1 MKYKKLEENDNAEM
15 TDHGRIELAPLSS
28 GTLAG
33 GESSESLT
41 PGPQAGGHANGVAG
55 GGTLASA
62 ANDSGLGSYEES
74 SERSANV
81 EETSFSV
88 VEPSLAVDEDRR
100 GGEQWSKWDETNR
113 QGGWGKSEDLMASLK
128 LYDQQ
133 LNYQV
138 MPLTALLAS
147 CLISCNHIGSFI
159 PLRHSV
165 QSLLFVVLGA
175 GHQLPRLVN
184 LVSVS
189 VVFCLATLVCWV
201 TVLQRKWRKVEVPKM
216 KTLMA
221 CTRCLSLWTGATR
234 TAWPTSLGVLR
245 TCWNTVAAGIGEG
258 EGRAVCQPSS
268 GRTYLSAW
276 PACEPAYSL

>member
-1 MKYKKLEENDNAEM
+1 MKYKKLEESDNAEM

-41 PGPQAGGHANGVAG
+41 PGAQAGGHANGVAG

-62 ANDSGLGSYEES
+62 ASDSGLGSYEES
-74 SERSANV
+74 SDRSANV

-113 QGGWGKSEDLMASLK
+113 QGGWGKPEDLIASLK

-159 PLRHSV
+159 PLRHSLC
-165 QSLLFVVLGA
+165 S
-175 GHQLPRLVN
+175 HC
-184 LVSVS
+184 
-189 VVFCLATLVCWV
+189 CL
-201 TVLQRKWRKVEVPKM
+201 
-216 KTLMA
+216 
-221 CTRCLSLWTGATR
+221 
-234 TAWPTSLGVLR
+234 
-245 TCWNTVAAGIGEG
+245 
-258 EGRAVCQPSS
+258 
-268 GRTYLSAW
+268 
-276 PACEPAYSL
+276 